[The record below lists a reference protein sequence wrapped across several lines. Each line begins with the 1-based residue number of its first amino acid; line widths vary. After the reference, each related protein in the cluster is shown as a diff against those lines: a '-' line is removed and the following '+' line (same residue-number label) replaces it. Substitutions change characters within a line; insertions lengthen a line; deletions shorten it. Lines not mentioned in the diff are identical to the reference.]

1 MICFIASV
9 DTPAWRK
16 NLSLYQPTR
25 SAGRHGNLRRLKTW
39 TLETFMVNVSSTPA
53 SFMMSEAQ
61 LKCTVGWTFLTER
74 QQLII
79 DQVTSRI
86 ADGHEY
92 LAQFEIGHPPQTGKP
107 CAKKLRVSK

>member
-53 SFMMSEAQ
+53 SFERGYAPAALRQRAS
-61 LKCTVGWTFLTER
+61 TFW
-74 QQLII
+74 
-79 DQVTSRI
+79 SRG
-86 ADGHEY
+86 A
-92 LAQFEIGHPPQTGKP
+92 
-107 CAKKLRVSK
+107 S